1 MANQEKLF
9 SSLQACLHSSKDDSS
24 VIDHAAK
31 RRRKNLSLENQ
42 TVNGDNADNYRNYF
56 IP

>member
-1 MANQEKLF
+1 MANQEKLLP
-9 SSLQACLHSSKDDSS
+9 SPQACLHPSKDDSP

-42 TVNGDNADNYRNYF
+42 TVNGH
-56 IP
+56 

>member
-24 VIDHAAK
+24 VIDNAAK

-42 TVNGDNADNYRNYF
+42 TVNGD
-56 IP
+56 